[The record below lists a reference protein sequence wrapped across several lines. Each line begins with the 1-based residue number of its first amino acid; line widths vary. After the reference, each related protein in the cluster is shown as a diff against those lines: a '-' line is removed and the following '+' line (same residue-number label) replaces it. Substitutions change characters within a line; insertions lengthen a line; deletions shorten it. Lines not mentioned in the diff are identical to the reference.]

1 MKRLRFALLL
11 ICSCAAPVFAGDEQ
25 AEAIEAFR
33 VEAQSCK
40 TAPSQEIG
48 FELRTVSGKPVS
60 EPATPEELARVK
72 DLLAKSG
79 YPYDPVNHRASYELT
94 LAMVRMKK
102 VAMFKVVADAAS
114 KGAVHECLTKLAS
127 EAGLEARFE

>member
-1 MKRLRFALLL
+1 MTSWSACIARSRMRKRAPIMRSNERVLLL
-11 ICSCAAPVFAGDEQ
+11 ICLCAAPVFAGDEQ

-102 VAMFKVVADAAS
+102 ITMFKIVANAENTA
-114 KGAVHECLTKLAS
+114 
-127 EAGLEARFE
+127 